1 MMMIWHSKRFLV
13 AVYFAERCE
22 VLFVCCFLFMWFEV
36 FSTVLPWFLQNFLE
50 VDGWG
55 VDGWFLL
62 VSVTIFAFC
71 LGRLLVGASKVFYL
85 LSAI

>member
-1 MMMIWHSKRFLV
+1 MRLLFF
-13 AVYFAERCE
+13 VYVVRGF
-22 VLFVCCFLFMWFEV
+22 

-62 VSVTIFAFC
+62 VSVIIFAFC
-71 LGRLLVGASKVFYL
+71 LGRLPVGASKVFYL